1 MRATKES
8 MSADYES
15 ISERLPRPMGRVASY
30 PARIRNFLHEVRLE
44 LRQVT
49 WPTRPDVRATTVVV
63 VIAVFFFGF
72 YLGFVLDKSL
82 AKLMDWLFQWGKRV
96 VG

>member
-1 MRATKES
+1 MRATKEMMAS
-8 MSADYES
+8 DYAA
-15 ISERLPRPMGRVASY
+15 SERMPGAVRRLSSY

-63 VIAVFFFGF
+63 AIAVFFFGF